1 MAEFIMPSL
10 GADMKNGIL
19 VDWRVKPGDQ
29 VKRGD
34 IIADIETDKG
44 VFEVEVYSDGVI
56 DRLLVEPGEDKI
68 PVGTVLATIASAT
81 EQPTFAPAQST
92 ERRIKASPA
101 ARKLAAEHQID
112 LSRVSASGAGGAITL
127 ADIETAIK
135 TATQEQINPPSAPP
149 ERPKASAEGLRK
161 AIAAAMSLANREIPH
176 YYLATEID
184 MSRALAWQEEY
195 NRQHPISERLLP
207 VVLLLKA
214 TALALTRIPELNAY
228 WVDGKPVIRPE
239 VNIGFA
245 VALRGGGL
253 ITPALANVD
262 RLSLAQLMSAMSDLI
277 SRTRAGKL
285 RASELTSAGITVT
298 SLGDLGVRSVFGIIY
313 PPQVALVGFGRI
325 SERPWAENGAISA
338 RPILTAT
345 LAADHRASDGHLG
358 ARFLDTLDKLL
369 QEPEKL

>member
-1 MAEFIMPSL
+1 M
-10 GADMKNGIL
+10 
-19 VDWRVKPGDQ
+19 
-29 VKRGD
+29 
-34 IIADIETDKG
+34 
-44 VFEVEVYSDGVI
+44 
-56 DRLLVEPGEDKI
+56 
-68 PVGTVLATIASAT
+68 LATIASAT

-298 SLGDLGVRSVFGIIY
+298 SLGDLGVRSVFGVIY